1 MAKNTVEIDV
11 KVDDKGSTKKVGLEA
26 KKTAE
31 GMDKASKSAG
41 TLDRNMKGAGQA
53 SSGAAKNFSKMSQGM
68 GGLVG
73 TYATLAATVFAV
85 SAAFQFLKN
94 AADYKNLIEGQ
105 KALGAVTGV
114 AYKTISNSLVEATNG
129 QLKYAEAAKA
139 AAIGTAAGI
148 NPDQLSRLG
157 KAATN
162 ASIALGRDLGDSFD
176 RLIRGVTKAEPE
188 LLDEL
193 GIILR
198 LEAATAKYGAKI
210 GKAAGDLNEFER
222 SQAVANEVLEQA
234 ERKFGAMEK
243 LMDPN
248 AAALN
253 RFSVAFD
260 NIVNTIKEGI
270 SGPIA
275 GIATFLSKN
284 IIALIG
290 TLSLFAGGVLKQI
303 LPSMSDWK
311 KSSIEAGEVA
321 KASQVAVQAEIE
333 KTRAAYI
340 ALQKAQSTGI
350 SETTRTSLAGVTGA
364 KKGGGAIDFLRGDTD
379 TKKSMQAAD
388 KALTNAEN
396 QLRDSATKR
405 TGILKTMNAAQVA
418 DLRASYI
425 ARAAIIKKG
434 EADFKLSMTGMKLSW
449 SSFVLSVK
457 AGTTALKISF
467 ATLAAGVASVGVAI
481 GAIFFWVSTITLVGG
496 LLYELYLK
504 FKTTSKAEEEAAE
517 KTESL
522 KEKYKTLG
530 DEIKRSL
537 DYLKQY
543 DSVSPQERLLATG
556 NITTSLNIEKFI
568 DEINALDKNK
578 EGYDDLVESMKPVA
592 LGAKNLNSGF
602 SDLYKA
608 LSSGEKITKD
618 AGAAMITLSNDI
630 QAGKQ
635 ALDKFPAATRLVEAE
650 LTKLLGTLKRPF
662 GSEYVS
668 SLTNMTKES
677 NTIALAFQAEAANI
691 IRNKDALE
699 AELLKTTEKYKHRS
713 KKVLTKEQKAD
724 SKRSIEAAKL
734 LTDQA
739 AKYAKLSED
748 SAAAVKQVTAV
759 IEARRD
765 IEKTI
770 IDNQVKA
777 SEMQT
782 IGITY
787 EQKKANLAAAELTA
801 NANLLRLES
810 DRTLV
815 LLQKGLL
822 EQKLIDLRKKS
833 SSAILSPEEQLQLDL
848 LIAQYDMQGKL
859 ISIEE
864 ARKKLAEQS
873 RINESE
879 RLTLANTANK
889 EESNRLGLMRAQI
902 DMQEQLN
909 FAKAGGTGK
918 FGVARA
924 REVGSLTQESFASRR
939 ALAAQELTDAK
950 RAQADTLGLT
960 NSTLAEKNAAQA
972 SVNASIQKQTALE
985 NEIALYNK
993 RGELVLLDAKAETE
1007 AAQAKLTG
1015 LSLNPAVT
1023 AFNEKMQENKLNDI
1037 VLSQEQQK
1045 MLYAEIEAQT
1055 LLNQALEVKSGIFSS
1070 LTDNIS
1076 SAFGS
1081 IVDGTKSAKQA
1092 FGDMAIAILKDISQM
1107 IIRMMV
1113 MRALMSLVGGFGG
1126 GTPATGAGVGAL
1138 KTGIPA
1144 AGGFLGGGGTVSL
1157 APSGGFNLIPGGRYG
1172 GMFSAGDKLPGY
1184 ATGGIAMGS
1193 QGGYPVTLHG
1203 TEAVV
1208 PLPNGKSI
1216 PVEMKNGSAQNNS
1229 VVVNVSMDGSGT
1241 SSQTEQQKGEGMGNL
1256 GNAIAQAVQQE
1267 LQNQKRSGGI
1277 LNPYGVA

>member
-105 KALGAVTGV
+105 KALGTVTGV

-139 AAIGTAAGI
+139 AAIGTASGI
-148 NPDQLSRLG
+148 NPEQLSRLG

-210 GKAAGDLNEFER
+210 GKAANDLNEFER

-303 LPSMSDWK
+303 LPSMSAWK
-311 KSSIEAGEVA
+311 KSSIEAGEA
-321 KASQVAVQAEIE
+321 SKASQIAVQAEIE

-418 DLRASYI
+418 DLRASYV
-425 ARAAIIKKG
+425 ARAAIVKKG

-449 SSFVLSVK
+449 SSFVLSLK
-457 AGTTALKISF
+457 AGLTAIKISF
-467 ATLAAGVASVGVAI
+467 ATLAAGAAAVGVAI
-481 GAIFFWVSTITLVGG
+481 GAIFFWVSTIALVGG
-496 LLYELYLK
+496 LVYELYQH
-504 FKTTSKAEEEAAE
+504 FKTTSKAEEEAAA
-517 KTESL
+517 KTELL

-530 DEIKRSL
+530 EEINRTT
-537 DYLKQY
+537 DYLLGYNNVSAKERTAAVGN
-543 DSVSPQERLLATG
+543 SVS
-556 NITTSLNIEKFI
+556 SLNIEGFI
-568 DEINALDKNK
+568 EQINALDKAD
-578 EGYDDLVESMKPVA
+578 EGYAAMVESMKPVA
-592 LGAKNLNSGF
+592 EGAQKLDSRFSG
-602 SDLYKA
+602 LYDSLLK
-608 LSSGEKITKD
+608 GEKISND
-618 AGAAMITLSNDI
+618 SAAAYINLSNALVSASVTLAKLP
-630 QAGKQ
+630 AGVQ
-635 ALDKFPAATRLVEAE
+635 LANTE
-650 LTKLLGTLKRPF
+650 LTNLIGKLNKPF
-662 GSEYVS
+662 GSEYIA
-668 SLTNMTKES
+668 SLAAIAKSNEELYNSEIAIANRLEKSAEKFKKENITLRPQKDKGLTEEDQATYTQLMKTWGLAKS
-677 NTIALAFQAEAANI
+677 QAELYKKALDEAANI
-691 IRNKDALE
+691 I
-699 AELLKTTEKYKHRS
+699 EKM
-713 KKVLTKEQKAD
+713 TAAIQK
-724 SKRSIEAAKL
+724 
-734 LTDQA
+734 
-739 AKYAKLSED
+739 
-748 SAAAVKQVTAV
+748 
-759 IEARRD
+759 RRD

-770 IDNQVKA
+770 IENQVKA
-777 SEMQT
+777 SQMQT
-782 IGITY
+782 IGVTY
-787 EQKKANLAAAELTA
+787 AQKLANLKASELTQGSNILKIESHRA
-801 NANLLRLES
+801 LVMQKINLLQ
-810 DRTLV
+810 DK
-815 LLQKGLL
+815 QKSL
-822 EQKLIDLRKKS
+822 KDKS
-833 SSAILSPEEQLQLDL
+833 KYLDL
-848 LIAQYDMQGKL
+848 SSEDQLALDSLNNEYALQGKL
-859 ISIEE
+859 LTIEE
-864 ARKKLAEQS
+864 AKVELERQRRVFTE
-873 RINESE
+873 E

-889 EESNRLGLMRAQI
+889 EESNRLGLMQAQI
-902 DMQEQLN
+902 DMQQQLN
-909 FAKAGGTGK
+909 FVKAGGTGK

-950 RAQADTLGLT
+950 RAQTDTLGLT
-960 NSTLAEKNAAQA
+960 DSTLAEKNAAQA
-972 SVNASIQKQTALE
+972 SVNASKQKQTALQ

-993 RGELVLLDAKAETE
+993 RGDLVLLDAKAETE

-1037 VLSQEQQK
+1037 VLSEEKQK

-1113 MRALMSLVGGFGG
+1113 MRALMSLVGGFVGG